1 MADKVFI
8 NKITVV
14 VTGSAAEEA
23 HPHGLDGVPDLVILV
38 HGTDTEVTIGGTA
51 ATATNIYLDN
61 ANVADKPGVVL
72 VIKKHSLMSY

>member
-8 NKITVV
+8 NKITVS
-14 VTGSAAEEA
+14 VTGSASEEA
-23 HPHGLDGVPDLVILV
+23 HAHGLDGVPDLVILT
-38 HGTDTEVTIGGTA
+38 HGTDTEVTIGATP

-61 ANVADKPGVVL
+61 ANVAAKPGVVL